1 MTGQKRHVTRIVFTF
16 LMMFAV
22 ASHSAYKAEAQAA
35 FPEAVQHQT
44 QVPEGYTA
52 ITTAAELKK
61 LVTGETVK
69 PETPDTDE
77 KETESETESGSESTT
92 ESESESESEPET
104 EEQTEPEVEGG
115 AVSRTAALPA
125 PDGTGK
131 YILMNDIDLSGEASW
146 SSIAEFSG
154 ILDGNGYA
162 IKGLKVPL
170 IERMAGGTIRNLALV
185 DVNIRAAGNG
195 GALAVTLDAQ
205 GTAACEIHN
214 VYVTGTVAGAGVV
227 GGIAGRDISG
237 KNMVSSAVNY
247 AAVSSSAGTAGGVI
261 GENGAGAA
269 SSYTKCANYGT
280 VSSNSVAGE
289 LSEAHT
295 A

>member
-22 ASHSAYKAEAQAA
+22 ASHSAYKAEAQVA

-77 KETESETESGSESTT
+77 KETESETESESESTTESETESESESTT

-131 YILMNDIDLSGEASW
+131 YILMNDID
-146 SSIAEFSG
+146 
-154 ILDGNGYA
+154 
-162 IKGLKVPL
+162 
-170 IERMAGGTIRNLALV
+170 
-185 DVNIRAAGNG
+185 
-195 GALAVTLDAQ
+195 
-205 GTAACEIHN
+205 
-214 VYVTGTVAGAGVV
+214 
-227 GGIAGRDISG
+227 
-237 KNMVSSAVNY
+237 
-247 AAVSSSAGTAGGVI
+247 
-261 GENGAGAA
+261 
-269 SSYTKCANYGT
+269 
-280 VSSNSVAGE
+280 
-289 LSEAHT
+289 
-295 A
+295 